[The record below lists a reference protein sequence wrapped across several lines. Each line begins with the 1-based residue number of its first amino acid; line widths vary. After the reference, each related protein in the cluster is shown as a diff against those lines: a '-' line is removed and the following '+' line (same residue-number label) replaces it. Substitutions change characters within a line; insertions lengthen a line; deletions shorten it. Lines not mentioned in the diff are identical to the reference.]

1 MWSGASKT
9 GQTLRG
15 GTFDNCQENLNLH
28 LNLNSRTTVEDVP
41 ISQVPANDTQGTKA
55 FVDVHI
61 SKPRLKPPDPNAY
74 EVAPILS
81 ARPIQ
86 EIQ

>member
-1 MWSGASKT
+1 MKCNQGAST
-9 GQTLRG
+9 STIVALTPRSPTLAR
-15 GTFDNCQENLNLH
+15 DVAD
-28 LNLNSRTTVEDVP
+28 LNSQTIVEDAP
-41 ISQVPANDTQGTKA
+41 IAQVPANDTPGTKT

-74 EVAPILS
+74 EVAPRLS

-86 EIQ
+86 GIQ

>member
-1 MWSGASKT
+1 MKMSK
-9 GQTLRG
+9 
-15 GTFDNCQENLNLH
+15 
-28 LNLNSRTTVEDVP
+28 
-41 ISQVPANDTQGTKA
+41 VPASDTPGTKT

-61 SKPRLKPPDPNAY
+61 WKPRLKPPDRNTY

-81 ARPIQ
+81 ARPVQ

>member
-1 MWSGASKT
+1 M
-9 GQTLRG
+9 LRI
-15 GTFDNCQENLNLH
+15 H
-28 LNLNSRTTVEDVP
+28 LVSPLFWFVVKVEDVP
-41 ISQVPANDTQGTKA
+41 MSQVPTNDTPGTKT

-81 ARPIQ
+81 ARPVQ
-86 EIQ
+86 EMQ

>member
-1 MWSGASKT
+1 MLPFSIKMLKNRA
-9 GQTLRG
+9 
-15 GTFDNCQENLNLH
+15 
-28 LNLNSRTTVEDVP
+28 DVP
-41 ISQVPANDTQGTKA
+41 ISHVPANDTPGTKTL
-55 FVDVHI
+55 VDVRI

-81 ARPIQ
+81 ARPVQ